1 MKLDHFLAATQ
12 LNTELNLVPHGEK
25 TPTLLNEKISF
36 RLATYTQIVIQKI
49 RGGGGA
55 GGGGGSDLCTIFT
68 WGAIDNFWKM

>member
-49 RGGGGA
+49 RGGEGGSR
-55 GGGGGSDLCTIFT
+55 GSDLCTIFT
-68 WGAIDNFWKM
+68 WVAIDNFWKM

>member
-1 MKLDHFLAATQ
+1 MKLDHFLAVTQ

-49 RGGGGA
+49 QGGEGGS
-55 GGGGGSDLCTIFT
+55 GGSDLCTIFT
-68 WGAIDNFWKM
+68 WVAIDNFWKM

>member
-49 RGGGGA
+49 RGGS
-55 GGGGGSDLCTIFT
+55 GGSDLCTIFT
-68 WGAIDNFWKM
+68 WVAIDNFWKM

>member
-49 RGGGGA
+49 RGGEGGS
-55 GGGGGSDLCTIFT
+55 GGSDLCTIFT
-68 WGAIDNFWKM
+68 WVAIDNFWKM

>member
-36 RLATYTQIVIQKI
+36 HLAPYTRIVIQKI
-49 RGGGGA
+49 W
-55 GGGGGSDLCTIFT
+55 GSDLCTIFT
-68 WGAIDNFWKM
+68 WVAVDNFWKM

>member
-36 RLATYTQIVIQKI
+36 RLATYTKIVIQKI
-49 RGGGGA
+49 RGGGA
-55 GGGGGSDLCTIFT
+55 GGSDLCTIFT
-68 WGAIDNFWKM
+68 WVAIDNFWKM

>member
-49 RGGGGA
+49 RGGGRGGA
-55 GGGGGSDLCTIFT
+55 GGVISVQFSPG
-68 WGAIDNFWKM
+68 WQ

>member
-12 LNTELNLVPHGEK
+12 LHTELNLVPHGEK

-49 RGGGGA
+49 WGGGGS
-55 GGGGGSDLCTIFT
+55 GGSDLCTIFT
-68 WGAIDNFWKM
+68 WVAIDNFWKM